1 MLIGS
6 SSNTGD
12 ATYFNKLFEINAKF
26 KEINRRRLENKDYG
40 GKVSSIIVFPISIY
54 EEEEHNLEIY
64 HQYKVIERFK
74 NYDNQIEYCLNLNL
88 LINPLDVQR
97 LSIENLK
104 QLYCDLIIENLDNI
118 DVKMP
123 KNFDFLALKDD
134 FLKIVEDFRDIQITL
149 CQKDII

>member
-12 ATYFNKLFEINAKF
+12 ATYFNKLFEINSKF
-26 KEINRRRLENKDYG
+26 KEINRRKLENKDYG
-40 GKVSSIIVFPISIY
+40 GKVSSIIIFPISIY
-54 EEEEHNLEIY
+54 EEEEYNLEIY

-97 LSIENLK
+97 LSVEDLK
-104 QLYCDLIIENLDNI
+104 QLYYNLIIESLDNI

-123 KNFDFLALKDD
+123 KTFDFLAFKDD
-134 FLKIVEDFRDIQITL
+134 FLKIIEDFRDIQI
-149 CQKDII
+149 DIY

>member
-12 ATYFNKLFEINAKF
+12 ATYFNKLFEINSKF
-26 KEINRRRLENKDYG
+26 RDINRRKLENKDYG

-54 EEEEHNLEIY
+54 EEEEYNLEIY

-74 NYDNQIEYCLNLNL
+74 NYDNLIEYCLNLNL

-118 DVKMP
+118 NVKMP
-123 KNFDFLALKDD
+123 KNFDFLALKND
-134 FLKIVEDFRDIQITL
+134 FLKIIEDFRDIQITL
-149 CQKDII
+149 CQKD

>member
-12 ATYFNKLFEINAKF
+12 ATYFNKLFRINSKF
-26 KEINRRRLENKDYG
+26 KEINRRKLENKDYG
-40 GKVSSIIVFPISIY
+40 GKVSSITVFPINVY
-54 EEEEHNLEIY
+54 EEEEYNLAIY

-97 LSIENLK
+97 LSVENLK
-104 QLYCDLIIENLDNI
+104 QLYCDLIIESLDNI
-118 DVKMP
+118 DVKMS
-123 KNFDFLALKDD
+123 KKFDFLALKDD
-134 FLKIVEDFRDIQITL
+134 FLKIIEDFRDIQITV
-149 CQKDII
+149 CQKD

>member
-12 ATYFNKLFEINAKF
+12 ATYFNKLFEINSEF
-26 KEINRRRLENKDYG
+26 KRINHRKLENKDYG
-40 GKVSSIIVFPISIY
+40 GKVSSTIVFPISIY

-88 LINPLDVQR
+88 LMNPLDVQR
-97 LSIENLK
+97 LSIDNLK

-149 CQKDII
+149 CQKD

>member
-6 SSNTGD
+6 SFNTGD
-12 ATYFNKLFEINAKF
+12 AAYFNKLFEINSKF
-26 KEINRRRLENKDYG
+26 KDINRRKLENKNYG

-54 EEEEHNLEIY
+54 EEEEYNLEIY

-104 QLYCDLIIENLDNI
+104 QLYCDLIIQNLDNI
-118 DVKMP
+118 NVKMP

-134 FLKIVEDFRDIQITL
+134 FLKIVEDFRDI
-149 CQKDII
+149 